1 MTITLYGSDK
11 SRTRRVFWTLEELG
25 VDYVHDSIG
34 YDDPKLKTPHYLRLN
49 PLGAIP
55 ILADGDVLLSESLAI
70 NLYLAKTYGS
80 GGERPLYPS
89 DPAEEAQAWRW
100 SLWVQAHLEPWI
112 QKDVRTR
119 FLRTLAGPELAD
131 LVAVELTKLDGVL
144 QDRTWMLGDRFTV
157 ADLNV
162 AGVLSPSR
170 TTQMDLSP
178 HPNVAAWVERCYAR
192 PAAQAVRQRWG

>member
-25 VDYVHDSIG
+25 LSYVHDPIG
-34 YDDPKLKTPHYLRLN
+34 YEDARLKTLDFLKLN
-49 PLGAIP
+49 PMGAIP
-55 ILADGDVLLSESLAI
+55 ILVDGPVVLSESLAI
-70 NLYLAKTYGS
+70 NLYLAKTYGA
-80 GGERPLYPS
+80 RRDAPLYPS
-89 DPAEEAQAWRW
+89 TPADEAQAWRW
-100 SLWVQAHLEPWI
+100 SLWVQGHIEPWI

-119 FLRTLAGPELAD
+119 FLKELAGAPLKDLVDVELA
-131 LVAVELTKLDGVL
+131 KLDAVL
-144 QDRTWMLGDRFTV
+144 KTRAWMLGEKFTV

-170 TTQMDLSP
+170 TTQMDLTP

-192 PAAQAVRQRWG
+192 PAAQAVRERWG